1 MTINVTAANDDPVA
15 DNESNTVTEG
25 NTLTVTDGSSDL
37 LDGDNDVDGDS
48 LTISGIRTGRES
60 GSGTSGTVGNELTG
74 TYGTLKL
81 NSDGTYTYTPN
92 DILGAGD
99 TGRDYFT
106 YTVSDGNGGTDTAEL
121 LIVVTGA
128 NDAPVALND
137 TNTINISKDSTLRAT
152 NNSVKDILTNDTD
165 SDSGDS
171 KTVTGIRTGATEGSG
186 TAGTIGNELTGT
198 YGTLTMNADGSY
210 TYVVNNGLKDTLDPG
225 EIVYEY
231 FNYTVSDGTATDT
244 GSIVIKLQNGGAKV
258 KDLRPN
264 KVERVIKR
272 EVKAENKNQVEKI
285 EVEADDP
292 FELELNKFEFE
303 KVQKKTSYSQG
314 LKLID
319 LVAETESIQIS
330 EGELAKINVKQKQD
344 TLKLNFKV
352 MNETDN
358 EIVKFEGKMTDGS
371 DLPDWIKVNSKTGKT
386 TTNIPEG
393 VDKVDIIIVATD
405 IKNETREITIE
416 INPEQIRQDKKIIKT
431 AKRADA
437 RISVGEDGNVNLLKQ
452 NIDGTIDTILTK
464 NLNFNNRV
472 DIKNIIEAFKPEK
485 TFQLKTVDI
494 GSDLIVNLPNELK
507 GNFERVR
514 LVLKDGSEVPEWL
527 EYDPLTGEISAE
539 NPPED
544 LSLLELKLII
554 EKDGEITVKDLE
566 IDLGNADISEIIDPV
581 EKNKFVAFNDQLERE
596 FNDWDDYGNN
606 LINRL

>member
-60 GSGTSGTVGNELTG
+60 GSGTSGTAGKALTG
-74 TYGTLKL
+74 TYGTLTVNL
-81 NSDGTYTYTPN
+81 NGTYTYTPN
-92 DILGAGD
+92 DVLGAGD
-99 TGRDYFT
+99 TGTDYFT
-106 YTVSDGNGGTDTAEL
+106 YTVSDGNGGTDIAEL
-121 LIVVTGA
+121 SIEVTGI
-128 NDAPVALND
+128 NDAPVAAND
-137 TNTINISKDSTLRAT
+137 TNTINIQNNTTLTVT

-198 YGTLTMNADGSY
+198 YGTLTINADGSY

-258 KDLRPN
+258 KELRPN
-264 KVERVIKR
+264 KGEKIIRK
-272 EVKAENKNQVEKI
+272 EVKQENKNQVEKI

-319 LVAETESIQIS
+319 LVAETESIQLS

-358 EIVKFEGKMTDGS
+358 EIVKFEGKMADGS
-371 DLPDWIKVNSKTGKT
+371 DLPDWIKVNNKTGKT

-416 INPEQIRQDKKIIKT
+416 INPEQIRQDKQIIKT

-472 DIKNIIEAFKPEK
+472 DIRNIIEAFKPEK